1 MMGMFKYFVHICV
14 ILLAMPVQA
23 SEHTISVDGFSTV
36 KATINIGDINVAF
49 IANEASAS
57 AVVKIVSK

>member
-1 MMGMFKYFVHICV
+1 MFKYFVLICV

-23 SEHTISVDGFSTV
+23 SEHTLSVDRFSTV
-36 KATINIGDINVAF
+36 KATINIGDINVTF

>member
-1 MMGMFKYFVHICV
+1 MMAMFRYFVLVCV
-14 ILLAMPVQA
+14 ILLAVPVQA

-49 IANEASAS
+49 IANEASA
-57 AVVKIVSK
+57 VVKIVSK